1 MNSDLS
7 HNHGSFENIL
17 DRVASWSRVD
27 EINKLVKEGGKALAS
42 FSAYHD
48 PMATSRF
55 NTPAP
60 ETSSGSKAKT
70 PANTAKSV
78 TKKVCFSS
86 NDDGEPSGD

>member
-1 MNSDLS
+1 MNSDIS

-17 DRVASWSRVD
+17 DRVASWSRAD
-27 EINKLVKEGGKALAS
+27 EINKLVKGGKALAS
-42 FSAYHD
+42 FSANHN
-48 PMATSRF
+48 PMATSRS

-60 ETSSGSKAKT
+60 ETSSGGKAKT

-86 NDDGEPSGD
+86 DSDGEPSGD